1 MRPFSTLRLGLV
13 AMMSLAVSFGL
24 LAQTSLKYQEPP
36 QAMIDLVDTH
46 LTPRVE
52 VSPKDKAGRQWL
64 LIEPISGLP
73 PISDLAQPELR
84 LGGLRFNPKTN
95 GPGRGL
101 YFTGLRLQALP
112 DGAEKMVAGLPAN
125 AKIRF
130 AEWAP
135 DSRHVA
141 FINISD
147 DAKDAGLSLW
157 IVDVASAT
165 AKPVGGIALNGVFG
179 SPCEWTSDSQ
189 SLICKAVVKG
199 RGAAPQRSEV
209 PTGPVIQ
216 ENLGK
221 VTPGRTYE
229 DLIKGPEDERFFD
242 YYATAQAELVRL
254 DGTVKAVGNAGVIQS
269 ASPSPDG
276 KYVMIEEWHHPY
288 SYLLPY
294 DYFPHRVTVVDL
306 GTGASKQLVDKPL
319 QDSIPI
325 THDAVEA
332 GPRDFDWRGDAS
344 ATVSWVE
351 AGDGGDPAK
360 DVTVRDT
367 IFLMDAPFDGQA
379 RKMTELPLRCR
390 SLTWGTGKLA
400 LVEEERWKDRK
411 RVMLAVAPDAPGSA
425 VKLFEG
431 SFEDRY
437 HDPGSPLALMN
448 ASGKNVLETT
458 PDGSGIYLRAQGAS
472 PEGDRPFLA
481 VMSTANGESKKVWQS
496 EDKVFESARAVL
508 DPANPRVLVWKES
521 PELSPNYYLLDP
533 ANSQLK
539 QVTFFPN
546 PYGNAPL
553 PKKQVL
559 KYKRADGVDLSANLY
574 LPPEYKPTDGPLPT
588 LMEAYPTE
596 YKTKSAAGQI
606 TGSPYE
612 FPLLYWGSPIPFVTQ
627 GYAVLENATIPIVGE
642 GSAEPNDTYVEQL
655 VASAQAAIDEG
666 VRLGVVDRNRV
677 AVMGHSYGAFMT
689 ANLLAHSALFKA
701 GIARSGAY
709 NRTLTPF
716 GFQNEERTY
725 WEAPEVYYKMSPFS
739 YADKIK
745 TPILLIH
752 GEADNNSGTF
762 PIQSERLFSAI
773 KGAGGTVRFVL
784 LPLESH
790 GYAARE
796 SVLHM
801 FWEMNNWLG
810 MYVKN
815 AGAATPAAKPA
826 GK

>member
-1 MRPFSTLRLGLV
+1 MRSFSVLRLALI
-13 AMMSLAVSFGL
+13 ATMLLAVSCRL
-24 LAQTSLKYQEPP
+24 LGQTSLKYQEPP
-36 QAMIDLVDTH
+36 KAIIDLVDTH

-95 GPGRGL
+95 GPSRGL

-112 DGAEKMVAGLPAN
+112 DGAEKTVAGLPAN

-130 AEWAP
+130 ADWAP
-135 DSRHVA
+135 DARHVA
-141 FINISD
+141 FVNIGN

-165 AKPVGGIALNGVFG
+165 AKRLGGIALNGVFG

-189 SLICKAVVKG
+189 SLICKTVVKG
-199 RGAAPQRSEV
+199 RGTAPQPSEV

-216 ENLGK
+216 ENLGR

-229 DLIKGPEDERFFD
+229 DLIKSPEDERIFD
-242 YYATAQAELVRL
+242 YYATAQVEVVRL
-254 DGTVKAVGNAGVIQS
+254 DGTVRAVGKEGVIQG

-294 DYFPHRVTVVDL
+294 DYFPHRVTVVNL
-306 GTGASKQLVDKPL
+306 ETGASKQLVDRPL

-332 GPRDFDWRGDAS
+332 GPRDFDWRSDAP

-360 DVTVRDT
+360 DVAVRDT
-367 IFLMDAPFDGQA
+367 IFLLDAPFDGQA
-379 RKMTELPLRCR
+379 RKMTELPVRLRNV
-390 SLTWGTGKLA
+390 TWGTGKLA

-411 RVMLAVAPDAPGSA
+411 RVMLAVAPDGGTM

-437 HDPGSPLALMN
+437 HDPGSPLEVMN
-448 ASGKNVLETT
+448 ASGKHVLEMTV
-458 PDGSGIYLRAQGAS
+458 DGSGIYLRAQGAS

-496 EDKVFESARAVL
+496 EDKFFESASAVL
-508 DPANPRVLVWKES
+508 DPSNPVVLIRKES
-521 PELSPNYYLLDP
+521 PELPPNYYLKNLAKDDW
-533 ANSQLK
+533 K
-539 QVTFFPN
+539 QVTSFPS
-546 PYGNAPL
+546 PYGSAVL

-574 LPPEYKPTDGPLPT
+574 LPPGYKSTDGPLPT

-596 YKTKSAAGQI
+596 YKTRSAAGQI
-606 TGSPYE
+606 NGSPYE
-612 FPLLYWGSPIPFVTQ
+612 FPFLYWGSPIPFVTQ

-642 GSAEPNDTYVEQL
+642 GNAEPNDTYVEQL
-655 VASAQAAIDEG
+655 VASAKAAIDEG

-689 ANLLAHSALFKA
+689 ANLLAHSDLFKA

-725 WEAPEVYYKMSPFS
+725 WQAPEVYYKMSPFS

-745 TPILLIH
+745 MPILLIH

-796 SVLHM
+796 SILHM
-801 FWEMNNWLG
+801 LWEMNNWLG
-810 MYVKN
+810 TYVKN
-815 AGAATPAAKPA
+815 PAPTTAAKPV
-826 GK
+826 GN